1 MGGGPIS
8 FNGAT
13 LGFAGQLFAWVV
25 PGLLLTVPGL
35 LVVVAVQFQIL
46 GGAAWLPVVRRR
58 VGGFELRRRLSRKGR

>member
-1 MGGGPIS
+1 MGGGS
-8 FNGAT
+8 VNFDGAS

-35 LVVVAVQFQIL
+35 IVIVAVLFQIL

-58 VGGFELRRRLSRKGR
+58 LGGGEPRGTAAGKGH